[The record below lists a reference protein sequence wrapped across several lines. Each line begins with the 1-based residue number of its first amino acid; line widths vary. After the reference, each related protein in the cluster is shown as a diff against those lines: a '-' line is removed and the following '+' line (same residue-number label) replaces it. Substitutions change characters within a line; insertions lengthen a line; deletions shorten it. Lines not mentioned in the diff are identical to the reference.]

1 MTALNQ
7 IQFLIVSVDDHK
19 LALRLSLVEQ
29 VYSAVEITPLYDAPE
44 TVLGLINVHGAIIVA
59 LNLRKKLNLRER
71 DMELSDQLVIANSED
86 RQFALLVDE
95 VQGIIQIPADR
106 ISAVSSEGEPDRQVI
121 NSEHE
126 SILIHELTDFLS
138 ATEEAK
144 LRSALHLDDD

>member
-1 MTALNQ
+1 MTTLNQ
-7 IQFLIVSVDDHK
+7 IQFLVVSVDDHK

-44 TVLGLINVHGAIIVA
+44 TVLGLINVHGTIIVA

-106 ISAVSSEGEPDRQVI
+106 ISAVSSEGEADRQVI

-126 SILIHELTDFLS
+126 SIFIHELTDFLS
-138 ATEEAK
+138 ALEEAK